1 MGIKQNKLL
10 PSRMRVK
17 GRTCYQ
23 PGATEDARVQQNKD
37 KVEIRILSHQSIK
50 TEKRRTQQKS
60 QILTYLLS
68 FFSGGDF
75 LSQPWKRISP
85 PLMSAARFCLFAA
98 LEPLVCHW
106 NMTAPGGWGRS
117 KSCQRSGR
125 TAAVCC
131 LHWIKTK
138 VVRSADVAGHTLPL
152 LRCAMIHRK
161 KLPKWGEKGAGGRK
175 YKTQAECRAH
185 IEIRSNRG
193 EKLSWCGA
201 RKYRRV
207 SAVCFPTHTT
217 PTEQREGW
225 AALGWTGWEN
235 RLHCSEVL
243 RRAAFWAKIW
253 KQSVFVYTICVR

>member
-138 VVRSADVAGHTLPL
+138 VVRSADVAGHTPATSV
-152 LRCAMIHRK
+152 RNDSSQKIAQVGRK
-161 KLPKWGEKGAGGRK
+161 RGGGEKIQNASRV
-175 YKTQAECRAH
+175 RSAH
-185 IEIRSNRG
+185 
-193 EKLSWCGA
+193 WD
-201 RKYRRV
+201 
-207 SAVCFPTHTT
+207 
-217 PTEQREGW
+217 
-225 AALGWTGWEN
+225 
-235 RLHCSEVL
+235 
-243 RRAAFWAKIW
+243 
-253 KQSVFVYTICVR
+253 

>member
-1 MGIKQNKLL
+1 
-10 PSRMRVK
+10 MRVK

-23 PGATEDARVQQNKD
+23 AGATKDARVQQNKD

-50 TEKRRTQQKS
+50 KEKKRTQQKS

-85 PLMSAARFCLFAA
+85 PLMSAARFC
-98 LEPLVCHW
+98 C
-106 NMTAPGGWGRS
+106 
-117 KSCQRSGR
+117 
-125 TAAVCC
+125 
-131 LHWIKTK
+131 
-138 VVRSADVAGHTLPL
+138 L
-152 LRCAMIHRK
+152 LRWNRSSVTGTWRLLEAGPFKELSAFGPHCRSLLPPLDQNQSSAERWCCRTHTPATSVRNDSSQ
-161 KLPKWGEKGAGGRK
+161 KLPNWGEKGGGGK
-175 YKTQAECRAH
+175 YKTRPACGAH

-235 RLHCSEVL
+235 RLHCSKVL
-243 RRAAFWAKIW
+243 RQAAFWAKFEN
-253 KQSVFVYTICVR
+253 KCFCLYNMCAVTLDY